1 MPVYP
6 CCMKDKETTGFKREI
21 RLFDAIMIVTGGMI
35 GSGIFIVSADIARL
49 VGSAGWL
56 LLAWVLAGFITI
68 IAALSYGEL
77 SSMFPNVGG
86 QYVYLREAY
95 NKMIAFLYGWTLF
108 LVIQTG
114 VIAAVAMAFARF
126 TGVFFPWFSETNVL
140 FTVGG
145 FSFTTVQLL
154 AVSVLLLLNFIN
166 SKGVKS
172 GKWIANIF
180 SSTKI
185 LALLALIG
193 LGIAF
198 GMDAAVVQANFANL
212 WEAQQVTAATAAT
225 PVALEG
231 SGLLIAVGLAM
242 IGTMFSSDCWN
253 VIGFSGDEI
262 VNPKRTIVLSMVIGT
277 VVVTLLY
284 VLVNVVYLLVL
295 PLQGSPEGTSV
306 LSRGIQFA
314 ADDRVGTAVAEAVG
328 GPKATYFIALLIMV
342 STFGCINTVM
352 LSGARVYY
360 TIARDGL
367 FFQQLARLNKHGVP
381 AVALYCQ
388 TTWACILCLSGKYG
402 DMLNYVM
409 FAVLLFYIITII
421 GIFILRRTQP
431 DRPRPYKAVGYPVL
445 PAIYIILTSGICL
458 VLLLFQPAYAGAGL
472 ILVGLGIPVYY
483 IFRNQFKELPATE

>member
-1 MPVYP
+1 MA
-6 CCMKDKETTGFKREI
+6 ENSTGFKREI
-21 RLFDAIMIVTGGMI
+21 KLFDAVMIVTGGMI

-56 LLAWVLAGFITI
+56 LAVWLLAGFITI

-77 SSMFPNVGG
+77 SAMFPNVGG

-95 NKMIAFLYGWTLF
+95 NKMVAFLYGWTLF

-126 TGVFFPWFSETNVL
+126 TGVFLPWFSEANVL

-145 FSFTTVQLL
+145 FPFTTVQLL
-154 AVSVLLLLNFIN
+154 AVGVLLLLNFIN
-166 SKGVKS
+166 ASGVKS

-185 LALLALIG
+185 LALLALIV

-198 GMDAAVVQANFANL
+198 GMDANVVQTNFANL
-212 WEAQQVTAATAAT
+212 WQANQVTAAA
-225 PVALEG
+225 PNPLPLGG
-231 SGLLIAVGLAM
+231 SGLLIAIGLAM
-242 IGTMFSSDCWN
+242 IGSMFSSDCWN

-277 VVVTLLY
+277 IIVTVLY

-328 GPKATYFIALLIMV
+328 GPKATLFIAFLIMV

-367 FFQQLARLNKHGVP
+367 FFPQLARLNKNGVP

-388 TTWACILCLSGKYG
+388 TAWACLLCVSGKYG

-421 GIFILRRTQP
+421 GIFVLRRTQP
-431 DRPRPYKAVGYPVL
+431 ERPRPYRALGYPIL
-445 PAIYIILTSGICL
+445 PALYVILTSGICL

-472 ILVGLGIPVYY
+472 ILVALGIPVYY
-483 IFRNQFKELPATE
+483 VFRKQFKEVPVAN

>member
-1 MPVYP
+1 
-6 CCMKDKETTGFKREI
+6 MKETKTTGFKREI
-21 RLFDAIMIVTGGMI
+21 KLFDAIMIVTGGMI

-56 LLAWVLAGFITI
+56 LLAWLLAGFITI

-77 SSMFPNVGG
+77 SAMFPNVGG

-95 NKMIAFLYGWTLF
+95 NKMVAFLYGWTLF

-126 TGVFFPWFSETNVL
+126 SGVFLPWFSETNIL
-140 FTVGG
+140 FSIGS

-166 SKGVKS
+166 ARGVKS

-185 LALLALIG
+185 LALLALIV

-198 GMDAAVVQANFANL
+198 GMDAAVVQANFSNL
-212 WEAQQVTAATAAT
+212 WQAQQVTAAPAAT
-225 PVALEG
+225 PVPLAG
-231 SGLLIAVGLAM
+231 SGLVIAIGLAM

-277 VVVTLLY
+277 IVVTLLY
-284 VLVNVVYLLVL
+284 IMVNVVYLLVL

-328 GPKATYFIALLIMV
+328 GVKATLFIAFLIMV

-367 FFQQLARLNKHGVP
+367 FFPQLARLNKNGVP

-388 TTWACILCLSGKYG
+388 TAWACLLCLSGKYG

-421 GIFILRRTQP
+421 GIFVLRRTQP
-431 DRPRPYKAVGYPVL
+431 DLPRPYKAFGYPVL
-445 PAIYIILTSGICL
+445 PAIYVILTSGICL

-472 ILVGLGIPVYY
+472 ILVGLGVPVYY
-483 IFRNQFKELPATE
+483 IFRKQFKEIPVTE

>member
-1 MPVYP
+1 MA
-6 CCMKDKETTGFKREI
+6 ENSTGFKREI
-21 RLFDAIMIVTGGMI
+21 KLFDAIMIVTGGMI

-56 LLAWVLAGFITI
+56 LLVWLLAGFITI

-95 NKMIAFLYGWTLF
+95 NKMVAFLYGWTLF

-126 TGVFFPWFSETNVL
+126 TGVFLPWFSETNVL
-140 FTVGG
+140 FRVGG
-145 FSFTTVQLL
+145 YPFTTVQLL
-154 AVSVLLLLNFIN
+154 AVGVLLLLNFIN
-166 SKGVKS
+166 ARGVKS

-185 LALLALIG
+185 LALLALIV

-198 GMDAAVVQANFANL
+198 GMDENVVQANFSNL
-212 WEAQQVTAATAAT
+212 WQAQQVTASSST
-225 PVALEG
+225 PVPLAG
-231 SGLLIAVGLAM
+231 AGLLIAIGLAM
-242 IGTMFSSDCWN
+242 IGSMFSSDCWN

-262 VNPKRTIVLSMVIGT
+262 INPKRTIVLSMVIGT
-277 VVVTLLY
+277 IVVTVLY
-284 VLVNVVYLLVL
+284 ALVNIVYLLVL
-295 PLQGSPEGTSV
+295 PLQGSPEGTTV

-328 GPKATYFIALLIMV
+328 GPKATLFIAFLIMV

-367 FFQQLARLNKHGVP
+367 FFPQLARLNKNGVP
-381 AVALYCQ
+381 AIALYCQ
-388 TTWACILCLSGKYG
+388 TAWACLLCVSGKYG

-409 FAVLLFYIITII
+409 FSVLLFYIITII

-431 DRPRPYKAVGYPVL
+431 DRPRPYKAIGYPVI
-445 PAIYIILTSGICL
+445 PAIYVILTSGICF

-483 IFRNQFKELPATE
+483 IFRKQFKEIPVAN

>member
-1 MPVYP
+1 MA
-6 CCMKDKETTGFKREI
+6 ENTTGFKREI
-21 RLFDAIMIVTGGMI
+21 KLFDAIMIVTGGMI

-56 LLAWVLAGFITI
+56 LLVWLLSGFITI

-95 NKMIAFLYGWTLF
+95 NKMVAFLYGWTLF

-126 TGVFFPWFSETNVL
+126 TGVFLPWFSETNVL
-140 FTVGG
+140 FTVGS

-166 SKGVKS
+166 ARGVKS

-185 LALLALIG
+185 LALLALIV
-193 LGIAF
+193 LGVAF
-198 GMDAAVVQANFANL
+198 GMNADVVQANFSNF
-212 WEAQQVTAATAAT
+212 WQAQQVTANSTAPLPLA
-225 PVALEG
+225 G
-231 SGLLIAVGLAM
+231 SGLLIAIGLAM
-242 IGTMFSSDCWN
+242 IGSMFSSDCWN

-277 VVVTLLY
+277 IVVTVLY
-284 VLVNVVYLLVL
+284 ALVNVVYLLVL
-295 PLQGSPEGTSV
+295 PLQGSPEGATV

-328 GPKATYFIALLIMV
+328 GPKATLFIAFLIMV

-367 FFQQLARLNKHGVP
+367 FFPQLARLNKNGVP
-381 AVALYCQ
+381 AVALHCQ
-388 TTWACILCLSGKYG
+388 TAWACLLCVSGKYG

-431 DRPRPYKAVGYPVL
+431 ERPRPYRALGYPVL
-445 PAIYIILTSGICL
+445 PAIYVVLTSGICL

-472 ILVGLGIPVYY
+472 ILVGLGVPVYY
-483 IFRNQFKELPATE
+483 IFRKQFKEIPVVH

>member
-1 MPVYP
+1 MA
-6 CCMKDKETTGFKREI
+6 ENTTGFKREI
-21 RLFDAIMIVTGGMI
+21 KLFDAIMIVTGGMI

-56 LLAWVLAGFITI
+56 LVVWLLAGFITI

-95 NKMIAFLYGWTLF
+95 NKMVAFLYGWTLF

-126 TGVFFPWFSETNVL
+126 TGVFLPWFSETNVL

-145 FSFTTVQLL
+145 FPFTTVQLL
-154 AVSVLLLLNFIN
+154 AVGVLLLLNFIN
-166 SKGVKS
+166 ASGVKS

-185 LALLALIG
+185 LALLALIV

-198 GMDAAVVQANFANL
+198 GMDANVVQTNFANL
-212 WEAQQVTAATAAT
+212 WQAKQVSSTALT
-225 PVALEG
+225 PVPLAG

-242 IGTMFSSDCWN
+242 IGSMFSSDCWN

-277 VVVTLLY
+277 IVVTVLY

-295 PLQGSPEGTSV
+295 PLHGSPEGTSV

-328 GPKATYFIALLIMV
+328 GPKATLFIAFLIMV

-367 FFQQLARLNKHGVP
+367 FFPQLARLNKNGVP

-388 TTWACILCLSGKYG
+388 TAWACLLCVSGKYG

-431 DRPRPYKAVGYPVL
+431 DRPRPYKALGYPVL
-445 PAIYIILTSGICL
+445 PALYVILTSGICL

-472 ILVGLGIPVYY
+472 ILVALGVPVYY
-483 IFRNQFKELPATE
+483 VFRKQFKEIPAAN